1 MLNDWNYETNKTE
14 KVLETYIVKMREI
27 EKADN
32 QSCEDYTDQMVR
44 DVSEFEEKTGKMTDK
59 IK

>member
-1 MLNDWNYETNKTE
+1 
-14 KVLETYIVKMREI
+14 MREI

-32 QSCEDYTDQMVR
+32 QSCEDYTGQMVQ
-44 DVSEFEEKTGKMTDK
+44 DVSGFEEKTGKMADQ